1 MKEDDVSHLSNWQQK
16 IHEVIFGYETAGGK
30 LFDVVLLIAILL
42 SVMEVMLESVPE
54 IDARFDFELKVVE
67 WIFTFLF
74 SLEYIARIVSSPRPI
89 QYIFSFMGIIDLLS
103 LIPTYMGIFIDG
115 THALSVI
122 RSIRLIRVFR
132 ILKLTH
138 FMGGAQ
144 QLGSALWSSRH
155 KIIVF
160 LGTVLCLVVI
170 IGTLMYMLEGGKNG
184 FTSIPKS
191 IYWSIVTITTVGYGD
206 IAPATW
212 MGQTLASALMII
224 GYAIIAVP
232 TGIVTNEIIRGE
244 NVRNAAVCHS
254 CGTRGLPSH
263 SNYCLNCGSQINPS
277 DQK

>member
-1 MKEDDVSHLSNWQQK
+1 MKKDVSHLRGWQQK
-16 IHEVIFGYETAGGK
+16 IHEVIFGYETTAGK
-30 LFDVVLLIAILL
+30 LFDVVLLIAILI

-54 IDARFDFELKVVE
+54 IDAKYDLPLKVVE
-67 WIFTFLF
+67 WTFTFLF
-74 SLEYIARIVSSPRPI
+74 SIEYIARILSSPQPLR
-89 QYIFSFMGIIDLLS
+89 YVFSFMGIIDLLS
-103 LIPTYMGIFIDG
+103 LIPTYLGLFIDG

-138 FMGGAQ
+138 FMGGAE

-170 IGTLMYMLEGGKNG
+170 IGTSMYMIEGGKNG

-212 MGQTLASALMII
+212 LGQALASALMII

-232 TGIVTNEIIRGE
+232 TGIVTNEIIRE
-244 NVRNAAVCHS
+244 EKAKNAQVCPRCKS
-254 CGTRGLPSH
+254 KDLPSR
-263 SNYCLNCGSQINPS
+263 SNYCLNCGQELIATKAN
-277 DQK
+277 